1 MNLDVEI
8 VIIVTEQV
16 IQYSSKWNYNDKLN
30 EKEMEEPL
38 YPKIYFK
45 EMYTTYPT
53 LTYNQTVLSLVEKL
67 TLKKLIII

>member
-1 MNLDVEI
+1 
-8 VIIVTEQV
+8 
-16 IQYSSKWNYNDKLN
+16 
-30 EKEMEEPL
+30 MEEPL